1 MRIIKC
7 EKLTSLELLQEAAS
21 STTGKP
27 SGMSLKRAYESGH
40 SIIRTQL
47 FWIEMEIPSFLSVH
61 LVRHKCGVEHFVRSL
76 REDRGGPPP
85 ETVTRETPVRHSML
99 INAEALI
106 GIAHKRLCTKAHRK
120 ARFLLTMLRQ
130 RLIHVDADL
139 AANMV
144 PLCVY
149 RGGLCGEFGPCK
161 RREAYKSIQEAA
173 TKLISTELDSPTTL
187 DPIDD
192 CCAGL
197 DALNESQSQ
206 DQWDDYIR
214 HLNRPSLTDA
224 PLPGL
229 GPIDEPRLG
238 IKIDALDRPCFGCQI
253 DVLNTGERS

>member
-21 STTGKP
+21 ATTGKP
-27 SGMSLKRAYESGH
+27 SGMPLKRAYESGH

-61 LVRHKCGVEHFVRSL
+61 LVRHKIGVEHFVRSL

-106 GIAHKRLCTKAHRK
+106 SMAHKRLCMKAHRK
-120 ARFLLTMLRQ
+120 ARFLLSMIRQ
-130 RLIHVDADL
+130 RLAHLDADL

-161 RREAYKSIQEAA
+161 RREEHESGRQLINIAVEKYLAA
-173 TKLISTELDSPTTL
+173 RESGSGITTNLTSTECRGNIVLDPLNEPSLTDDHLPGL
-187 DPIDD
+187 DPID
-192 CCAGL
+192 
-197 DALNESQSQ
+197 
-206 DQWDDYIR
+206 
-214 HLNRPSLTDA
+214 
-224 PLPGL
+224 
-229 GPIDEPRLG
+229 
-238 IKIDALDRPCFGCQI
+238 
-253 DVLNTGERS
+253 TGERS